1 MGHQFMQDGTDGA
14 REKEVADQQAAEG
27 QVTNTE
33 LLYRRVPR
41 NPDKPLYYNRSGER
55 LRVLAQAFSER
66 PIPDGE
72 PFAGQYRLSVDRAKL
87 RGFDPNRTRQ
97 DVPGRDPALFG
108 VVSMPAGEVRA
119 IPGVA
124 DIIPDPILNDPDLPD
139 NPAHAL
145 ICIVYEPT
153 ASKTANKNR
162 YREVI
167 EELAA
172 AANRRPWE
180 IDPPEDAIEN
190 ASA

>member
-1 MGHQFMQDGTDGA
+1 MQDGTD
-14 REKEVADQQAAEG
+14 AAAKKRGIGDEG
-27 QVTNTE
+27 GVEDRVKDDE

-41 NPDKPLYYNRSGER
+41 NTVQSRYYDREGNR
-55 LRVLAQAFSER
+55 LRVSGQAFSER
-66 PIPDGE
+66 PISGGE

-87 RGFDPNRTRQ
+87 RGFNPELTRQ
-97 DVPGRDPALFG
+97 GVPGRGPESFG
-108 VVSMPAGEVRA
+108 VVLMPAGEVRA

-124 DIIPDPILNDPDLPD
+124 DILPDPILNDPDLSD

-145 ICIVYEPT
+145 ICVVYEPT

-172 AANRRPWE
+172 AANRRPWA
-180 IDPPEDAIEN
+180 IDPPED
-190 ASA
+190 